1 VDFRLPDLSL
11 PVQHPRRAF
20 MRRAVEF
27 EIRLSYHD
35 RIMKTLPESMQSSDA
50 YIISEQAPGPAYE
63 YDDISQFS
71 LSLLL
76 HSKILKYAKVIP
88 IMMLPKLFSISS
100 VAGLPLTQLSF
111 ISSL

>member
-1 VDFRLPDLSL
+1 MGSNGCGRNGKSSIFFFLKSLQYVAFRLPDLSL

-35 RIMKTLPESMQSSDA
+35 RIMKTLPESMQSPDA
-50 YIISEQAPGPAYE
+50 FIISEQAPGPAYE

-76 HSKILKYAKVIP
+76 HSKILKY
-88 IMMLPKLFSISS
+88 
-100 VAGLPLTQLSF
+100 G
-111 ISSL
+111 